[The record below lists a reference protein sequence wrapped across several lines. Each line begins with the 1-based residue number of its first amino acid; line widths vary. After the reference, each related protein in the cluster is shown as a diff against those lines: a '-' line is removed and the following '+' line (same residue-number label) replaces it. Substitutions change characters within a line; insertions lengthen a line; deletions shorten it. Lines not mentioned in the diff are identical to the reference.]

1 MLATTIKREVQHM
14 HDSISIS
21 LANVRLSLS
30 GTLKYGCGPC
40 GTEARSIAKFAKDFG
55 LEYLNVS
62 IKGGEEVCNFKLAR
76 R

>member
-1 MLATTIKREVQHM
+1 MRREAEHTHGAT
-14 HDSISIS
+14 SILLSI
-21 LANVRLSLS
+21 VRLSL
-30 GTLKYGCGPC
+30 GATLKYGWGPC

-55 LEYLNVS
+55 FEYLNMS